1 MQILG
6 FIVFLNVSHLGVM
19 QIFRLTTCHAYFC
32 KAIPLLILYGAGVA
46 WVLFALGMHPFF
58 LWQLILASIWLFV
71 IGRKQTKMA
80 EAMLSMAGEDADSV
94 RLIAVSTVK
103 TIRYYTY
110 SSFVYVAVFSGTY
123 IWLYN
128 T

>member
-6 FIVFLNVSHLGVM
+6 FIVFLIVSHFGVM
-19 QIFRLTTCHAYFC
+19 QIFRLTTYHAYFW
-32 KAIPLLILYGAGVA
+32 KALPLLILYGAGVA
-46 WVLFALGMHPFF
+46 WALFALEMHPFF

-94 RLIAVSTVK
+94 RSMAASTAK
-103 TIRYYTY
+103 TSRYYTY
-110 SSFVYVAVFSGTY
+110 SSFVYVAVFSGIY